1 MAKAK
6 QSSKSK
12 KSSVKQ
18 SKRRK
23 SIFSIISP
31 KDVTEESMRIWLGL
45 PQKIRQDP
53 SLASFQMEHDR
64 LHGNSS

>member
-1 MAKAK
+1 MGKAK
-6 QSSKSK
+6 QSPKGK

-31 KDVTEESMRIWLGL
+31 RDVTEESMRIWLGL
-45 PQKIRQDP
+45 PLKIRQDP

-64 LHGNSS
+64 LHGNG